1 MMGLRVEPVFCDD
14 IPFLYKVFT
23 RFASKQE
30 RVQGE
35 TSFGTEDS
43 GEVGNPAPIR
53 IT

>member
-23 RFASKQE
+23 GFASKQE

-35 TSFGTEDS
+35 TSFGIDNRGGS
-43 GEVGNPAPIR
+43 RQFG
-53 IT
+53 